1 MPLDGDNAA
10 SYQESVAPS
19 DLYLA
24 QMEFIFWYPTFAP
37 VSARLSMTLLTDEA
51 NADAISEALL
61 GSATVV
67 VVFLFAM
74 VVAGGLVAGVV
85 VVVVSGATIDV
96 VVVVVITVVMVVV
109 VEGDVATV
117 VF

>member
-1 MPLDGDNAA
+1 MPLDGDPAA

-85 VVVVSGATIDV
+85 VVVSGATIDV